1 MVNFTMWPNA
11 TNAVGK
17 QAVHTVS
24 APGVPDSVGMSALGF
39 VSAPGV
45 PDSVGVR
52 AYKSELL
59 VVRAEE
65 GRGEAE

>member
-1 MVNFTMWPNA
+1 MVIFTIWPNA

-24 APGVPDSVGMSALGF
+24 APGVPDSA
-39 VSAPGV
+39 
-45 PDSVGVR
+45 GVR